1 MTDLDVYEHGNWSVR
16 TLLVDGD
23 PWFIAAD
30 VCLALG
36 FGNGRQAVTTHVDE
50 VDRAVHSVD
59 TPGGRQNV
67 TIVNESGMYALI
79 FGSRLDSAKTFKR
92 WVTSEVLPALRRTG
106 TYTVAPTEP
115 AFPVPTSYA
124 EALQLA
130 ADQARQLEQITERVA
145 ELEPAAEAWQALASA
160 DGDLS
165 VRDAALILQRDGI
178 DIGAQRLFVRL
189 RELGWIDRSN
199 RPLQQHCA
207 NGTGR
212 VAELPHSYTDPDT
225 GRTFI
230 SYQPRITVKGLADLR
245 RILTA
250 DRAPSLQVV
259 S

>member
-1 MTDLDVYEHGNWSVR
+1 MTALDLFEHGNWSVR
-16 TLLVDGD
+16 TLLVDD
-23 PWFIAAD
+23 EPWFVAAD
-30 VCLALG
+30 VCGALG
-36 FGNGRQAVTTHVDE
+36 LSNVSMAVAPLDDGDISTAAVTD
-50 VDRAVHSVD
+50 SV
-59 TPGGRQNV
+59 GRLQQ
-67 TIVNESGMYALI
+67 TKIVAEAGLYQLI
-79 FGSRLDSAKTFKR
+79 FQSRRPEAKTFKR
-92 WVTSEVLPALRRTG
+92 WVTTEVLPALRRTG
-106 TYTVAPTEP
+106 TYTMAPTEP
-115 AFPVPTSYA
+115 AFAVPTTYA

-130 ADQARQLEQITERVA
+130 ADQARQLEQIGERVA

-178 DIGAQRLFVRL
+178 NIGAQRLFVRL
-189 RELGWIDRSN
+189 RDLGWIDRSN

-230 SYQPRITVKGLADLR
+230 TYQPRITVKGLADLR
-245 RILTA
+245 RILVA
-250 DRAPSLQVV
+250 DRARPLQVI